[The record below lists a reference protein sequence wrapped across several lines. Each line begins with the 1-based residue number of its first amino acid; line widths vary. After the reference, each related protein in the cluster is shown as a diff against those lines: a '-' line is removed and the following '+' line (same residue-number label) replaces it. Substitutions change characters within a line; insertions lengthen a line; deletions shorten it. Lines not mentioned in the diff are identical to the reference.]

1 MPEERTIIA
10 SFPSSTKARTA
21 ADALTAAGLGDVHIR
36 RNSRYGVSQD
46 AQINDPISHQA
57 ESNASLVL
65 YSTNSPNDENRA
77 TKVLMGA
84 DPSVSGMS
92 SRGYGQAGGAAFTL
106 VAFVPDPRVDEA
118 VNIIKDYGGDV

>member
-1 MPEERTIIA
+1 MPEERTIIV

-65 YSTNSPNDENRA
+65 YSTNSPNGENQA
-77 TKVLMGA
+77 AKVLMGA

-106 VAFVPDPRVDEA
+106 VAFVPAPRTDEA
-118 VNIIKDYGGDV
+118 VSIIKDYGGDV

>member
-1 MPEERTIIA
+1 MPQERTLIA
-10 SFPSSTKARTA
+10 SFPSSTKARAA
-21 ADALTAAGLGDVHIR
+21 ADALAAAGLGDVHVR
-36 RNSRYGVSQD
+36 RNSRFGVSQD
-46 AQINDPISHQA
+46 AHINDPISHQA

-84 DPSVSGMS
+84 DPSVSGLS
-92 SRGYGQAGGAAFTL
+92 ARGYGLAGGAAFTL

-118 VNIIKDYGGDV
+118 VGIIKGSGGDI